1 MNEDEAQR
9 LRDAI
14 ARDQTRCRCGHL
26 LAACADCR
34 DWLIEHS
41 PRITVNWRAWFVV
54 AILQQREYKHVW
66 GADAA
71 EADDLAYFE
80 AGGYGFRGAR

>member
-9 LRDAI
+9 IRDAI
-14 ARDQTRCRCGHL
+14 ARDQTTCRCGHL
-26 LAACADCR
+26 LAACADCMGWMR
-34 DWLIEHS
+34 ENSL
-41 PRITVNWRAWFVV
+41 RIATAWEWWYIKAVELGV
-54 AILQQREYKHVW
+54 GLGQEW

-80 AGGYGFRGAR
+80 GAR